1 MQSHLQG
8 HLPMSH
14 KNPSFLATLYV
25 EATESSSATCAAP
38 LLMHGFPAEPEHRVT
53 WHNWMRPPFSQ
64 WGFRNLARLR
74 PTIDVPTP
82 PGGWPPPWPN
92 VAEIEAVLPHQKW
105 TLIGGLIAQLHGERS
120 STAQP

>member
-14 KNPSFLATLYV
+14 KNPSFLAPLYA
-25 EATESSSATCAAP
+25 EALESSSASGVAP

-74 PTIDVPTP
+74 PTIDVPAGP
-82 PGGWPPPWPN
+82 GPGGTLKQAPHALDQAGFGRGGGGSVRGFAPPAAPP
-92 VAEIEAVLPHQKW
+92 
-105 TLIGGLIAQLHGERS
+105 
-120 STAQP
+120 